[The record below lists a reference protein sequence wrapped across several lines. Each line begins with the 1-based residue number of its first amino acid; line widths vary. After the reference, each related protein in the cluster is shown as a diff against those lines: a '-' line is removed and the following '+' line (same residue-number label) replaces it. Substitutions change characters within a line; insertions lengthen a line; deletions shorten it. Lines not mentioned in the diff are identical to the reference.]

1 MIEYELKF
9 SRSKVVRLLQAKKL
23 ISSSLLGQY
32 STFSTYCERSG
43 KLFVNQLTDDDF
55 LSFAATELCAPEEIG
70 RLKFLLNLQAELPAY
85 GLTYSPPAQIF
96 VEREKS
102 KIERFLRK
110 KCSQPLNSQ
119 RLFEL
124 FLEHFAPFLSR
135 NNILAADQLFALLK
149 AEFRNNFYFARSSIS
164 TTPIK
169 DVSSRKTLLN
179 LLEKTTEI
187 EIDDLVSIC
196 KERNINYS
204 SKMNLINTL
213 RPSFIRADKYKLRRP
228 ETIGVNEETVSEVFN
243 RIQRGIT
250 RNGGWLSAKTFD
262 DYEWLPQLN
271 ISWNAFLLEGVAT
284 LSPKSIVTVRAPAKI
299 VESSLAIFLAAK
311 FAKDN
316 FKSFLLKVVRA
327 EHERH
332 PFSSEKKLLL
342 WLMNRGLCNDKLPKF
357 LDTESLEVSHA

>member
-1 MIEYELKF
+1 M
-9 SRSKVVRLLQAKKL
+9 QAQKL

-43 KLFVNQLTDDDF
+43 KMFVNQLTDDDF
-55 LSFAATELCAPEEIG
+55 LSFTAKSFCAPEDID
-70 RLKFLLNLQAELPAY
+70 RLKFLLNLQAELS
-85 GLTYSPPAQIF
+85 YSPPAQIF

-102 KIERFLRK
+102 KIEKFLRK
-110 KCSQPLNSQ
+110 VCSRPLNAQS
-119 RLFEL
+119 LFEL
-124 FLEHFAPFLSR
+124 FLEYFAPFLSR
-135 NNILAADQLFALLK
+135 NNIKDSEQLFSLLK
-149 AEFRNNFYFARSSIS
+149 AEFRNNFYFTRSVIS
-164 TTPIK
+164 TNPIK
-169 DVSSRKTLLN
+169 DVSSRKMLLN

-213 RPSFIRADKYKLRRP
+213 RPSFIRADKSNLRRP
-228 ETIGVNEETVSEVFN
+228 ETIGVNGETVAAVFKS
-243 RIQRGIT
+243 IQWGIK
-250 RNGGWLSAKTFD
+250 RNGGWLSAKNFD

-271 ISWNAFLLEGVAT
+271 ISWNAFLLEGVAA
-284 LSPKSIVTVRAPAKI
+284 LSPKSIVTVRAPSKI

-316 FKSFLLKVVRA
+316 FKSFLLKIVRA

-342 WLMNRGLCNDKLPKF
+342 WLMKRGLCDGKLPKF
-357 LDTESLEVSHA
+357 LDTESLEVSQN